1 MKLSARPLIDCQG
14 VNDFIPSEQLE
25 MAAGDSP
32 TFYFQLIDL
41 EKNLAAHGWSP
52 PGMRY
57 VPVSTATAPTLVV
70 TFVNIDD
77 AKQFSRFASQPYAQ
91 DASIWSVGLLAT
103 DPLAGTV
110 SIKCVLTENL
120 GTSQVPTYSKKSF
133 TLNAAI
139 LVSV

>member
-25 MAAGDSP
+25 MTAGDSP

-57 VPVSTATAPTLVV
+57 VPVSTATAPTLAV
-70 TFVNIDD
+70 TFISIDG
-77 AKQFSRFASQPYAQ
+77 AKQFTRFASQPFAQ
-91 DASIWSVGLLAT
+91 DASIWSVGLLGT

-110 SIKCVLTENL
+110 SIRCVLTENL
-120 GTSQVPTYSKKSF
+120 GTVQVPRNVTKSF
-133 TLNAAI
+133 TLQAAI